1 MVAKKEIAPELLAEA
16 KRLYEQTAA
25 PVGDI
30 AEMVGLSR
38 SVFYERVREG
48 KWRSRRAK
56 PTFSMA
62 RAISAAVRAEPAIVP
77 SDPPNIEPPKVLS
90 SAPTEDAATDMAQ
103 QQRLAIAQ
111 RIMTTVE
118 REMDAIERI
127 LKTITPAD
135 PLEAEH
141 GARTLASLSR
151 TLRDIAALNRPDDE
165 TPPDDADDDDD
176 PVPQDIDEF
185 RNELARRIRG
195 ILARRRSEGRIA
207 GGTDAALD

>member
-38 SVFYERVREG
+38 SNFYERVREG

-62 RAISAAVRAEPAIVP
+62 RAISAAVRAAPAIVP
-77 SDPPNIEPPKVLS
+77 SDPPNNEPPKVLS
-90 SAPTEDAATDMAQ
+90 SAPTQDAATDMAQ

-165 TPPDDADDDDD
+165 TPPDDTDDDDD

-195 ILARRRSEGRIA
+195 ILARRRSEGGIA
-207 GGTDAALD
+207 GGTDAVLD

>member
-1 MVAKKEIAPELLAEA
+1 MVAKKTIAPELLAEA

-38 SVFYERVREG
+38 SNFYERVWEG

-62 RAISAAVRAEPAIVP
+62 RAISAAVRVEPAIVP
-77 SDPPNIEPPKVLS
+77 SDAPNIEPPEVPCRAL
-90 SAPTEDAATDMAQ
+90 ADDAQTDMPQ

-135 PLEAEH
+135 QLEAEH

-151 TLRDIAALNRPDDE
+151 TLRDIAALNRSDDE
-165 TPPDDADDDDD
+165 TPPDDTDDDDD
-176 PVPQDIDEF
+176 PVPQDIDAF
-185 RNELARRIRG
+185 RDELARRIRG
-195 ILARRRSEGRIA
+195 ILARRRGEGGIP
-207 GGTDAALD
+207 GGADTALD